1 MCVVYTSAFVWLVC
15 DRMCGVVC
23 FVVVLLLWSVI
34 VCLCV
39 RSHTKACVFLGRGL
53 LCAFV
58 CVCRCALMVGCCVC
72 VFVRFVYNG
81 VCALFVIYCVMMLL
95 LFYGFYVVLCL
106 CDCLEI
112 NFGLFVLDVV
122 FCLMRCALCF
132 LVCLCVVYTCVF
144 VCVAYDVLYDAV

>member
-1 MCVVYTSAFVWLVC
+1 M
-15 DRMCGVVC
+15 
-23 FVVVLLLWSVI
+23 
-34 VCLCV
+34 
-39 RSHTKACVFLGRGL
+39 
-53 LCAFV
+53 
-58 CVCRCALMVGCCVC
+58 
-72 VFVRFVYNG
+72 
-81 VCALFVIYCVMMLL
+81 L